1 MPKTKAELQVELREA
16 MKGTPYKMPLSTMK
30 LHELESA
37 QMALAK
43 MKAEHATAAASIPVV
58 SSGRPK
64 SRPIEPAVAADD
76 DDEDAIKVP
85 QAPKPKLL
93 KAPPIRFAKDP
104 DHPIGRPPKA
114 KKEVKVEEPEPTRG
128 KSPASH
134 ICNCPHCPT
143 RK

>member
-16 MKGTPYKMPLSTMK
+16 MRGTPWKMPLSTMK

-43 MKAEHATAAASIPVV
+43 AKADQATAGASIPVV

-64 SRPIEPAVAADD
+64 SRPIEAPAANEEG
-76 DDEDAIKVP
+76 DEDAIRVP
-85 QAPKPKLL
+85 EPPKPKLL
-93 KAPPIRFAKDP
+93 KAPPIRVAKDP
-104 DHPIGRPPKA
+104 AHPLGRPPKA
-114 KKEVKVEEPEPTRG
+114 KKEVVEAVPLKG
-128 KSPASH
+128 KSAPSH